1 MSHASLE
8 TMWVFEAQNLGK
20 GQIMLHH
27 VMVKNNGGFKLRT

>member
-20 GQIMLHH
+20 KQG
-27 VMVKNNGGFKLRT
+27 NNVAPCYGEKIVVV